1 MGKLATGFL
10 TGIVLLGLQSLCLAD
25 DTYLTNLELV
35 ERAVRA
41 AVDSMDV
48 APPGSGRPN
57 LQIKTGSGEDA
68 LWLLDNVLKG
78 RLIAMGWRVQAGGD
92 GSAEDSSL
100 ETGYLLDLRI
110 TDLDL
115 NYGRSWRRY
124 VLVGKIIERIARVSF
139 YYELVDRSDGQ
150 ILASSNARAEVR
162 DNVPASML
170 PLLSDS
176 EYGFASPE
184 MQKGQWDRYLE
195 GGLVVAIIGVLI
207 YLFYSNKTAS

>member
-10 TGIVLLGLQSLCLAD
+10 TGIVLISLQSVCLAD
-25 DTYLTNLELV
+25 DTYPTNLELV

-48 APPGSGRPN
+48 APPGSGRPY
-57 LQIKTGSGEDA
+57 LQIEAGTGEDA
-68 LWLLDNVLKG
+68 S
-78 RLIAMGWRVQAGGD
+78 WRVQAGED
-92 GSAEDSSL
+92 DPAEDPAQ
-100 ETGYLLDLRI
+100 ETSYLLSLRI
-110 TDLDL
+110 TDLEL

-139 YYELVDRSDGQ
+139 YYELVKRSDGQ
-150 ILASSNARAEVR
+150 VLASSNARAEVR
-162 DNVPASML
+162 DNVPASMV

-176 EYGFASPE
+176 EHGFAAPE
-184 MQKGQWDRYLE
+184 MEKGQWDRYLE
-195 GGLVVAIIGVLI
+195 GGLVIAIIGVLI